1 MIDRK
6 ADSSNIGVASIASP
20 CSARKGILPE
30 TALQARLLSRD
41 TQKVVSETWVG
52 RLTKVRCA
60 GLVLARDLYA
70 GTAFRRARVA
80 ADAVGCPLF
89 VISAGLGL
97 VAGTTPVPAYD
108 LTLSPS
114 AASPLQARLTGEFA
128 PALWWAALQHGPFA
142 SPLAD
147 LGRRNGRILVAL
159 TQPYATLIGSALA
172 ALPVPIRGRLRLLG
186 SGLGLIQHLPTALR
200 GQAIQYDVRLNVLNP
215 GTRMDA
221 AARALAHFARLI
233 ASMPVGSV
241 EDDQQAVESALADIP
256 RPVAEKRPRVS
267 DETLS
272 EHIVYLARRGLSAT
286 NALRYLRCEAHM
298 ACEERRFRRLY
309 AEALA

>member
-1 MIDRK
+1 MIDKK
-6 ADSSNIGVASIASP
+6 ANSSNIGVASIASP
-20 CSARKGILPE
+20 CSARKGKLPE
-30 TALQARLLSRD
+30 TALQARFLPRG

-60 GLVLARDLYA
+60 RLVLARDLYA

-80 ADAVGCPLF
+80 ADAVGCSLF

-97 VAGTTPVPAYD
+97 VAGTTLVPAYD

-128 PALWWAALQHGPFA
+128 PPLWWAALQHGPFA

-159 TQPYATLIGSALA
+159 TQPYAALIGSALA

-186 SGLGLIQHLPTALR
+186 SGLIQHLPTALR

-215 GTRMDA
+215 GMRMDA

-233 ASMPVGSV
+233 ASIPVGSV
-241 EDDQQAVESALADIP
+241 EDDQQAVESALANIS

-272 EHIVYLARRGLSAT
+272 EHIVCLARRGLSAT

-309 AEALA
+309 EEALA